1 MAKILVVED
10 NDLNLKLFRDLLCVK
25 EHEVLVS
32 QEGHDAFDIAK
43 ENMPDLILMDI
54 QLRGI
59 SGIDIVK
66 ELKNFPATSSIP
78 VIAVTAFAM
87 KNDEERFINEG
98 CDMYL
103 AKPLSIDALYNAIDK
118 YVPSK

>member
-1 MAKILVVED
+1 MATILVVED
-10 NDLNLKLFRDLLCVK
+10 NDLNLKLFRDLLSIKNHNVI
-25 EHEVLVS
+25 VS
-32 QEGHDAFDIAK
+32 QEGFDALELAK
-43 ENMPDLILMDI
+43 LNMPDLILMDI

-66 ELKNFPATSSIP
+66 ELKNSPQTSSIP

-87 KNDEERFINEG
+87 KDDEKRFLEQG

-103 AKPLSIDALYNAIDK
+103 AKPLSIDTLYDAIDK
-118 YVPSK
+118 YVK